1 MTHFRD
7 LPIRRKLLLLTLA
20 SSATALTLASGGF
33 IAWDITQFR
42 RDLVQDTDAQAAIV
56 ADNSAAPL
64 AFRDVRAATET
75 LAVMRLR
82 PRVSA
87 ACLYDAQGQS
97 FASYLRTPQERCP
110 ALQQAEAGLGWS
122 RYAVVGNVMLT
133 RDRVGTLYI
142 ERDLSDLYDRVRAAG
157 IAAAVLLLIAVGAAL
172 LVAGR
177 IERTIAAPL
186 LALADTAH
194 AVSTGH
200 DDSRIRAPA
209 AAGDEIGSVVDAF
222 NAMLDRIDERS
233 RELSKTNAELEREVI
248 ERRRVEAE
256 RTAALERERDANRL
270 KDEFLATLSHEL
282 RTPLGA
288 VLGWARVLRTTR
300 VNEGMRERALEVIE
314 RNARAQA
321 HLIEDLLEISRIVA
335 GKPTLKV
342 RSVDLA
348 EIVDGAVEVVRP
360 AAAAKGIDLVTEVAV
375 RPAVTS
381 GDPDRLQQI
390 VWNLVSNAVKFT
402 PPNGTAKVRLMKRDG
417 FCLEVSDTGQG
428 IDPAFLPHVFDAF
441 RQADGTTTR
450 EHGGLGLGLTI
461 ARQLAELHGG
471 TITAAS
477 PGVGRGSTFVLQ
489 LPSVVREPYAPQPLP
504 PERDTHRDHIEG
516 ADLLRNVRIL
526 VVDDQED
533 ARDLLRTMLSQYG
546 ALVTTVD
553 NARAALEEIDQ
564 RPPDVVLSDVGMPRQ
579 DGYDLIRQLRRRA
592 TQRGGRIPAIAVTA
606 YASVADRAAA
616 LESGYQAHVAK
627 PFDPAE
633 LARTIAGVH
642 REHLSTS

>member
-20 SSATALTLASGGF
+20 SSATALALASGGF
-33 IAWDITQFR
+33 LAWDITQFR
-42 RDLVQDTDAQAAIV
+42 SDLVQDIDAQAAIV

-75 LAVMRLR
+75 LALMRLR
-82 PRVSA
+82 PRVTA
-87 ACLYDAQGQS
+87 ACLYDAQGQP
-97 FASYLRTPQERCP
+97 FASYLRTSQERCP
-110 ALQQAEAGLGWS
+110 ALQQAEEGIGWS
-122 RYAVVGNVMLT
+122 QYTVVRDVMLT

-142 ERDLSDLYDRVRAAG
+142 ERDLADLYERLQAAG
-157 IAAAVLLLIAVGAAL
+157 IATAVLLLVAVGAAL
-172 LVAGR
+172 LVARR

-233 RELSKTNAELEREVI
+233 RELSRTNAELEREVV

-300 VNEGMRERALEVIE
+300 VNDAMRERALEVIE

-348 EIVDGAVEVVRP
+348 EIVDAAVEVVRP
-360 AAAAKGIDLVTEVAV
+360 AAAAKRIELVTEVAV
-375 RPAVTS
+375 RPALTS

-402 PPNGTAKVRLMKRDG
+402 PPNGTASVRLTKKDG
-417 FCLEVSDTGQG
+417 FWLEVSDTGQG
-428 IDPAFLPHVFDAF
+428 IDPTFLPHVFDAF

-471 TITAAS
+471 TITAS
-477 PGVGRGSTFVLQ
+477 SGGVGRGSTFVLQ
-489 LPSVVREPYAPQPLP
+489 LPSVVREPYAPEPLP
-504 PERDTHRDHIEG
+504 QEHSAHRDDVEG
-516 ADLLRNVRIL
+516 GDLLRDVRIL

-546 ALVTTVD
+546 ALVTAVD
-553 NARAALEEIDQ
+553 SARAALEEIDQ
-564 RPPDVVLSDVGMPRQ
+564 RPPDVVLSDVGMPRE

-633 LARTIAGVH
+633 LARTVAGVY

>member
-1 MTHFRD
+1 MKRFRD

-20 SSATALTLASGGF
+20 SSATALALASGGF
-33 IAWDITQFR
+33 LAWDIAQYR
-42 RDLVQDTDAQAAIV
+42 SDVVQDIDAQAAIV

-64 AFRDVRAATET
+64 AFRDARAATET
-75 LAVMRLR
+75 LALMRLR
-82 PRVSA
+82 PRVSV
-87 ACLYDAQGQS
+87 ACLYDAQGQP
-97 FASYLRTPQERCP
+97 FASYLRSPSERCP
-110 ALQQAEAGLGWS
+110 ALQQAQEGIGWS
-122 RYAVVGNVMLT
+122 RYSVVRNVTLT
-133 RDRVGTLYI
+133 RDLVGTLYI
-142 ERDLSDLYDRVRAAG
+142 ARDLADLYDRLRAAG
-157 IAAAVLLLIAVGAAL
+157 IAAGVLLLIAVGAAL
-172 LVAGR
+172 LVARR
-177 IERTIAAPL
+177 IEHTIAAPL
-186 LALADTAH
+186 LALADTAR

-233 RELSKTNAELEREVI
+233 RQLSHTNAELEREI
-248 ERRRVEAE
+248 DERRRVEAE

-288 VLGWARVLRTTR
+288 VLGWARMLRTTQ
-300 VNEGMRERALEVIE
+300 VNEDTQARALEVIE
-314 RNARAQA
+314 RNAHAQA
-321 HLIEDLLEISRIVA
+321 HLIDDLLEISRIVA

-342 RSVDLA
+342 RPVDLA
-348 EIVDGAVEVVRP
+348 EIVDAAVEVVQP
-360 AAAAKGIDLVTEVAV
+360 AAAAKNIQLVADVGV

-402 PPNGTAKVRLMKRDG
+402 PPNGATTIRLTKKDG
-417 FCLEVSDTGQG
+417 FRVEVSDTGQG

-471 TITAAS
+471 TITASS
-477 PGVGRGSTFVLQ
+477 PGVGRGSTFLLT
-489 LPSVVREPYAPQPLP
+489 LPSVVREAPRGPAPPLTTGSDDDD
-504 PERDTHRDHIEG
+504 RT
-516 ADLLRNVRIL
+516 DLLHDVRIL

-546 ALVTTVD
+546 AVVTAVD
-553 NARAALEEIDQ
+553 SARAALEEIDR
-564 RPPDVVLSDVGMPRQ
+564 RPPDVLLSDVGMPRE
-579 DGYDLIRQLRRRA
+579 DGYDLIRQLRLRPSH
-592 TQRGGRIPAIAVTA
+592 RGGRVPAVAVTA
-606 YASVADRAAA
+606 YASVTDRATA
-616 LESGYQAHVAK
+616 LESGFQAHIAK
-627 PFDPAE
+627 PFDPAQ
-633 LARTIAGVH
+633 LARTVASVR

>member
-20 SSATALTLASGGF
+20 SSATALALASGGF
-33 IAWDITQFR
+33 LAWDITQFR
-42 RDLVQDTDAQAAIV
+42 SDLVQDIDAQAAIV

-87 ACLYDAQGQS
+87 ACLYDAQGQP

-110 ALQQAEAGLGWS
+110 ALQQAQAGIGWS
-122 RYAVVGNVMLT
+122 RYTVIGNVMLT

-142 ERDLSDLYDRVRAAG
+142 ERDLADVYDRLRAAG
-157 IAAAVLLLIAVGAAL
+157 IAAAVLLLIAVVAAL
-172 LVAGR
+172 LVAHR
-177 IERTIAAPL
+177 IEHTIAAPL
-186 LALADTAH
+186 LALADTAR

-200 DDSRIRAPA
+200 DESRIRAPA

-233 RELSKTNAELEREVI
+233 QELSRTNAELEHEVV

-300 VNEGMRERALEVIE
+300 VNEAMRERALEVIE
-314 RNARAQA
+314 RNAHAQA

-342 RSVDLA
+342 RPVDLA
-348 EIVDGAVEVVRP
+348 EIVDAAVEVVRP
-360 AAAAKGIDLVTEVAV
+360 AAAAKGIDLVTDVAV

-402 PPNGTAKVRLMKRDG
+402 PPNGTASVRLTKKDG
-417 FCLEVSDTGQG
+417 FWLEVSDTGQG
-428 IDPAFLPHVFDAF
+428 IDPTFLPHVFDAF

-477 PGVGRGSTFVLQ
+477 AGVGRGSTFVLQ
-489 LPSVVREPYAPQPLP
+489 LPSVVREPYAPERLP
-504 PERDTHRDHIEG
+504 REQSAHGDDVEG
-516 ADLLRNVRIL
+516 GDLLRDVRIL

-553 NARAALEEIDQ
+553 SARAALEEIDQ
-564 RPPDVVLSDVGMPRQ
+564 RPPDVVLSDVGMPRE

-592 TQRGGRIPAIAVTA
+592 TQRGGGIPAIAVTA

-633 LARTIAGVH
+633 LARTVAGVY

>member
-1 MTHFRD
+1 MTRFRD

-20 SSATALTLASGGF
+20 SSATALALASGGF
-33 IAWDITQFR
+33 LAWDITQFR
-42 RDLVQDTDAQAAIV
+42 RDVVQDTDAQAAIV

-64 AFRDVRAATET
+64 AFRDIRAATET

-87 ACLYDAQGQS
+87 ACLYDAHGQP
-97 FASYLRTPQERCP
+97 FASYLRTSQERCP

-122 RYAVVGNVMLT
+122 RYTVVGNVMLT

-142 ERDLSDLYDRVRAAG
+142 ERDLSDLYDRLRAAG
-157 IAAAVLLLIAVGAAL
+157 IASAVLLLIAVGAAL

-186 LALADTAH
+186 LALADTAR

-222 NAMLDRIDERS
+222 NAMLDRIDDRS
-233 RELSKTNAELEREVI
+233 RQLSETNAELEREII

-300 VNEGMRERALEVIE
+300 VNDAMRERALEVIE

-348 EIVDGAVEVVRP
+348 EIVDAAVEVVRP
-360 AAAAKGIDLVTEVAV
+360 AAAAKNIDVVTEVAV
-375 RPAVTS
+375 RPAMTS

-402 PPNGTAKVRLMKRDG
+402 PPNGTTTVRLRKKDG
-417 FCLEVSDTGQG
+417 FSLEVSDTGQG

-489 LPSVVREPYAPQPLP
+489 LPSVVREPYAPQPVPL
-504 PERDTHRDHIEG
+504 ERGAHGHDIEG

-579 DGYDLIRQLRRRA
+579 DGYDLIRQLRGRA

>member
-1 MTHFRD
+1 MTRFRD

-20 SSATALTLASGGF
+20 SSATALALASGGF
-33 IAWDITQFR
+33 LAWDITQFR
-42 RDLVQDTDAQAAIV
+42 RDLVQDIDAQAAIV

-64 AFRDVRAATET
+64 AFRDARAATET

-82 PRVSA
+82 PRVSV
-87 ACLYDAQGQS
+87 ACLYDAQGQP
-97 FASYLRTPQERCP
+97 FASYVRSPSERCP
-110 ALQQAEAGLGWS
+110 ALQQGQDGVGWS
-122 RYAVVGNVMLT
+122 RYTVVRNVTLT
-133 RDRVGTLYI
+133 RDLVGTLYI
-142 ERDLSDLYDRVRAAG
+142 ERDLADLYDRLRAAG
-157 IAAAVLLLIAVGAAL
+157 IAAAVLLLIAVAAAL
-172 LVAGR
+172 LVARR
-177 IERTIAAPL
+177 IEHTIAAPL
-186 LALADTAH
+186 LALADTAR

-209 AAGDEIGSVVDAF
+209 AAGDEIGSVVEAF
-222 NAMLDRIDERS
+222 NGMLDRIDERS
-233 RELSKTNAELEREVI
+233 RQLSQTNAELEREIV

-300 VNEGMRERALEVIE
+300 VNDDTRQRALEVIE

-335 GKPTLKV
+335 GKPTLRV
-342 RSVDLA
+342 RLADLA
-348 EIVDGAVEVVRP
+348 EIVDAAVEVVRP
-360 AAAAKGIDLVTEVAV
+360 AAAAKNIELVTDVSV
-375 RPAVTS
+375 RPALTS

-402 PPNGTAKVRLMKRDG
+402 PPNGAATIRLTKKDG
-417 FCLEVSDTGQG
+417 FRVEVSDTGQG

-471 TITAAS
+471 TITASS
-477 PGVGRGSTFVLQ
+477 PGVGRGTTFLLT
-489 LPSVVREPYAPQPLP
+489 LPSVVREPPRGPEPLL
-504 PERDTHRDHIEG
+504 TTGGDHG
-516 ADLLRNVRIL
+516 DRADLLRDVRIL

-546 ALVTTVD
+546 ALVTAVD
-553 NARAALEEIDQ
+553 SARAALEEIDR
-564 RPPDVVLSDVGMPRQ
+564 RPPDVVLSDVGMPRE
-579 DGYDLIRQLRRRA
+579 DGYALIRQLRLRPSN
-592 TQRGGRIPAIAVTA
+592 RGGRIPAIAVTA
-606 YASVADRAAA
+606 YASVADRATA
-616 LESGYQAHVAK
+616 LESGFQAHIAK
-627 PFDPAE
+627 PFDPAQ
-633 LARTIAGVH
+633 LARTVASVR
-642 REHLSTS
+642 REHLST

>member
-20 SSATALTLASGGF
+20 SSATALALASGGF
-33 IAWDITQFR
+33 FAWDIAQFR
-42 RDLVQDTDAQAAIV
+42 SDLIQDIDAQAAIV

-64 AFRDVRAATET
+64 AFRDVRAAKET
-75 LAVMRLR
+75 VDVMRLR

-87 ACLYDAQGQS
+87 ACLYDAQGQP

-110 ALQQAEAGLGWS
+110 ALQQADEGSGWS
-122 RYAVVGNVMLT
+122 RYAVVRNVMLT

-142 ERDLSDLYDRVRAAG
+142 ERDLADLYDRLRAAG
-157 IAAAVLLLIAVGAAL
+157 IAAAVLLLVAVGAAL
-172 LVAGR
+172 LVARR

-186 LALADTAH
+186 LALADTAR

-209 AAGDEIGSVVDAF
+209 AAGDEIGSVVEAF
-222 NAMLDRIDERS
+222 NAMLDRIDDRS
-233 RELSKTNAELEREVI
+233 RELSRTNAELEHEVV

-288 VLGWARVLRTTR
+288 VLGWARILRTTR

-342 RSVDLA
+342 RPVDLA
-348 EIVDGAVEVVRP
+348 EIVDAAVEVVRP
-360 AAAAKGIDLVTEVAV
+360 AAAAKRIELVTDVAV

-402 PPNGTAKVRLMKRDG
+402 PPNGTATVRLTKRDG

-428 IDPAFLPHVFDAF
+428 IDPTFLPHVFDAF

-450 EHGGLGLGLTI
+450 EHGGLGLGLAI

-477 PGVGRGSTFVLQ
+477 PGVARGSTFALQ

-504 PERDTHRDHIEG
+504 QGRSAHRDDDEG
-516 ADLLRNVRIL
+516 RDLLRDIRIL

-546 ALVTTVD
+546 AVVTTVD
-553 NARAALEEIDQ
+553 SARAALAEIDQ
-564 RPPDVVLSDVGMPRQ
+564 RPPDVVLSDVGMPRE
-579 DGYDLIRQLRRRA
+579 DGYDLIRQLRRR
-592 TQRGGRIPAIAVTA
+592 TTPQGGRIPAIAVTA

-633 LARTIAGVH
+633 LARTVAGVY

>member
-1 MTHFRD
+1 MTRFRD

-20 SSATALTLASGGF
+20 SSATALALASGGF
-33 IAWDITQFR
+33 LAWDITQFR
-42 RDLVQDTDAQAAIV
+42 RDLVQDLDAQAAIV

-64 AFRDVRAATET
+64 AFRDERTATET

-82 PRVSA
+82 PRVSV
-87 ACLYDAQGQS
+87 ACLYDAQGQP
-97 FASYLRTPQERCP
+97 FASYARTPREGCP
-110 ALQQAEAGLGWS
+110 AVQEAQEGNGWS
-122 RYAVVGNVMLT
+122 SYAVVRNVMLT

-142 ERDLSDLYDRVRAAG
+142 ERDLADVYDRLRAAG
-157 IAAAVLLLIAVGAAL
+157 IAASVLLLIAVGAAL
-172 LVAGR
+172 LVARR
-177 IERTIAAPL
+177 IEHTIAAPL
-186 LALADTAH
+186 LALADTAR
-194 AVSTGH
+194 AVSTGE

-233 RELSKTNAELEREVI
+233 RQLSKTNAELEREVV

-300 VNEGMRERALEVIE
+300 VNEDTRQRALEVIE
-314 RNARAQA
+314 RNAHAQA

-335 GKPTLKV
+335 GKPTLRV
-342 RSVDLA
+342 RPVDLA
-348 EIVDGAVEVVRP
+348 EIVDAAVEVVRP
-360 AAAAKGIDLVTEVAV
+360 AAAAKNIELVTDVSI

-402 PPNGTAKVRLMKRDG
+402 PPNGAATIRLTKKDG
-417 FCLEVSDTGQG
+417 FRVEVSDTGQG

-441 RQADGTTTR
+441 RQADGTMTR
-450 EHGGLGLGLTI
+450 EHGGLGLGLAI

-471 TITAAS
+471 TITASS
-477 PGVGRGSTFVLQ
+477 PGVGRGSTFLLT
-489 LPSVVREPYAPQPLP
+489 LPSVVREPPRGAGPLP
-504 PERDTHRDHIEG
+504 ITDSDHDEEA
-516 ADLLRNVRIL
+516 ADLLRDVRIL

-533 ARDLLRTMLSQYG
+533 ARDLLQTMLSQYG

-553 NARAALEEIDQ
+553 SARAALDEIDH
-564 RPPDVVLSDVGMPRQ
+564 RPPDVVLSDVGMPRE
-579 DGYDLIRQLRRRA
+579 DGYDLIRQLRLRPSH
-592 TQRGGRIPAIAVTA
+592 RGGRIPAIAVTA
-606 YASVADRAAA
+606 YASVADRATA
-616 LESGYQAHVAK
+616 LESGYQAHIAK
-627 PFDPAE
+627 PFDPVQ
-633 LARTIAGVH
+633 LARTVVSVR

>member
-20 SSATALTLASGGF
+20 SSATALALASGGF
-33 IAWDITQFR
+33 LTWDITQFR
-42 RDLVQDTDAQAAIV
+42 TDLVQDIDAQATIV

-87 ACLYDAQGQS
+87 ACLYDAQGQA
-97 FASYLRTPQERCP
+97 FASYLRTTQERCP
-110 ALQQAEAGLGWS
+110 ALQQAEEGIGWS
-122 RYAVVGNVMLT
+122 RYTVIQDVMLT
-133 RDRVGTLYI
+133 RDQVGTLYI
-142 ERDLSDLYDRVRAAG
+142 ERDLADLYDRLRAAG
-157 IAAAVLLLIAVGAAL
+157 VAAGVLLLVAVGAAL
-172 LVAGR
+172 LVARR

-186 LALADTAH
+186 LSLADTAR

-233 RELSKTNAELEREVI
+233 QELSETNAELEREVI

-288 VLGWARVLRTTR
+288 VMGWARVLRTTR
-300 VNEGMRERALEVIE
+300 VNDAMRERALEVIE

-348 EIVDGAVEVVRP
+348 EVVDAAVEVVRP
-360 AAAAKGIDLVTEVAV
+360 AAAAKRIDLVTDIAV
-375 RPAVTS
+375 RPAMTS

-402 PPNGTAKVRLMKRDG
+402 PPNGTASVRLTKRDG
-417 FCLEVSDTGQG
+417 FWLEVSDTGQG
-428 IDPAFLPHVFDAF
+428 IDPTFLPHVFDAF

-477 PGVGRGSTFVLQ
+477 PGAGRGSTFLLQ
-489 LPSVVREPYAPQPLP
+489 LPSVVEPYAAEPLP
-504 PERDTHRDHIEG
+504 QQRSSHGEDVEG
-516 ADLLRNVRIL
+516 ADLLRDVRIL

-553 NARAALEEIDQ
+553 SARAALEEIDQ
-564 RPPDVVLSDVGMPRQ
+564 RPPDVVLSDVGMPRE
-579 DGYDLIRQLRRRA
+579 DGYELIRQLRRRA
-592 TQRGGRIPAIAVTA
+592 THRGGRIPAIAVTA

-633 LARTIAGVH
+633 LARTVAGVH
-642 REHLSTS
+642 RKISRRHE

>member
-1 MTHFRD
+1 MTQFRD

-20 SSATALTLASGGF
+20 SSATALALASGGF
-33 IAWDITQFR
+33 LAWDITQFR
-42 RDLVQDTDAQAAIV
+42 RDLVQDIDAQAAIV

-87 ACLYDAQGQS
+87 ACLYDAQGQP
-97 FASYLRTPQERCP
+97 FASYLRTPEERCP
-110 ALQQAEAGLGWS
+110 ALQQAQEGIGWS
-122 RYAVVGNVMLT
+122 RYTVVGNVMLT

-142 ERDLSDLYDRVRAAG
+142 ERDLADLYDRLRAAG
-157 IAAAVLLLIAVGAAL
+157 IATAVLLLIAVGAAL
-172 LVAGR
+172 LVARR

-186 LALADTAH
+186 LALAHTAR

-200 DDSRIRAPA
+200 DDSRIRAPG

-222 NAMLDRIDERS
+222 NAMLDRIDDRS
-233 RELSKTNAELEREVI
+233 RELSRTNAELEHEVI

-300 VNEGMRERALEVIE
+300 VNEAMRERALEVIE

-342 RSVDLA
+342 RPVDLA
-348 EIVDGAVEVVRP
+348 DIVDAAVEVVRP
-360 AAAAKGIDLVTEVAV
+360 AAAAKRIDLVTDVAV
-375 RPAVTS
+375 RPALTS

-402 PPNGTAKVRLMKRDG
+402 PPNGTTSVRLTKKDG
-417 FCLEVSDTGQG
+417 FYLEVSDTGQG
-428 IDPAFLPHVFDAF
+428 IDPMFLPHVFDAF

-489 LPSVVREPYAPQPLP
+489 LPSVVREPYAPEPLP
-504 PERDTHRDHIEG
+504 HEPGGRRDDREG
-516 ADLLRNVRIL
+516 GNLLRDVRIL

-533 ARDLLRTMLSQYG
+533 ARDLLRAMLAQYG

-553 NARAALEEIDQ
+553 SARAALEEIDQ
-564 RPPDVVLSDVGMPRQ
+564 RPPDVVLSDVGMPHE
-579 DGYDLIRQLRRRA
+579 DGYALIRQLRGRA

>member
-1 MTHFRD
+1 MTRFRD

-20 SSATALTLASGGF
+20 SSATALALASSGF
-33 IAWDITQFR
+33 LAWDIAQFR
-42 RDLVQDTDAQAAIV
+42 RDLVQDIDAQAAIV

-64 AFRDVRAATET
+64 AFRDARAATET

-82 PRVSA
+82 PRVSV
-87 ACLYDAQGQS
+87 ACLFDAQGQP
-97 FASYLRTPQERCP
+97 FASYGRTPNERCP
-110 ALQQAEAGLGWS
+110 TFPPAQDSIGWS
-122 RYAVVGNVMLT
+122 RYTVVRNVTLG
-133 RDRVGTLYI
+133 RDLVGTLFI
-142 ERDLSDLYDRVRAAG
+142 ERDFADLYDRLRAAG

-172 LVAGR
+172 LVARR
-177 IERTIAAPL
+177 IEHTIAAPL
-186 LALADTAH
+186 LVLADTAR

-200 DDSRIRAPA
+200 DDSRVRAPA
-209 AAGDEIGSVVDAF
+209 AAGDEIGTVVDAF
-222 NAMLDRIDERS
+222 NAMLDRIDDRS
-233 RELSKTNAELEREVI
+233 RQLSKTNAELEREVV

-256 RTAALERERDANRL
+256 RTAALQRERDANRL

-300 VNEGMRERALEVIE
+300 VNDETRQRALEVIE

-335 GKPTLKV
+335 GKPTLRV
-342 RSVDLA
+342 RPVDLA
-348 EIVDGAVEVVRP
+348 EIVDNAVEVVRP
-360 AAAAKGIDLVTEVAV
+360 AATAKNIELLTDVSV

-402 PPNGTAKVRLMKRDG
+402 SPNGAATIRLTKKDG
-417 FCLEVSDTGQG
+417 FRVEVSDTGQG

-471 TITAAS
+471 TITASS
-477 PGVGRGSTFVLQ
+477 PGTGRGSTFALT
-489 LPSVVREPYAPQPLP
+489 LPSVVREPPRG
-504 PERDTHRDHIEG
+504 PEPMVIGGDDDEG
-516 ADLLRNVRIL
+516 ADLLRDVRIL

-546 ALVTTVD
+546 ALVTTAD
-553 NARAALEEIDQ
+553 SARAALEEIDQ
-564 RPPDVVLSDVGMPRQ
+564 RPPDVVLSDVGMPRE
-579 DGYDLIRQLRRRA
+579 DGYDLIRQLRLRPSH
-592 TQRGGRIPAIAVTA
+592 RGGRIPAIAVTA

-616 LESGYQAHVAK
+616 LESGFQAHIAK
-627 PFDPAE
+627 PFDPAQ
-633 LARTIAGVH
+633 LARTVASVR
-642 REHLSTS
+642 RERLSAS

>member
-122 RYAVVGNVMLT
+122 RYAVLGNVMLT

>member
-20 SSATALTLASGGF
+20 SSATALALASGGF
-33 IAWDITQFR
+33 LAWDITQFR
-42 RDLVQDTDAQAAIV
+42 RDLMQDIDAQAAIV

-87 ACLYDAQGQS
+87 ACLYDSQGQP
-97 FASYLRTPQERCP
+97 FASYLRSSQDRCP
-110 ALQQAEAGLGWS
+110 ALQEAQQGIGWS
-122 RYAVVGNVMLT
+122 RYTVVGDVMLT

-142 ERDLSDLYDRVRAAG
+142 DRDLADLYDRLRAAG

-172 LVAGR
+172 LVARR

-186 LALADTAH
+186 LALADTAR
-194 AVSTGH
+194 AVSTGP

-233 RELSKTNAELEREVI
+233 RELSRTNAELEREVV

-288 VLGWARVLRTTR
+288 VLGWARVLRTTP
-300 VNEGMRERALEVIE
+300 VNEAMRERALEVIE
-314 RNARAQA
+314 RNAHAQA

-342 RSVDLA
+342 RPVDLA
-348 EIVDGAVEVVRP
+348 EIVDAAVEVIRP
-360 AAAAKGIDLVTEVAV
+360 AAAAKRIDLVTDVAV

-402 PPNGTAKVRLMKRDG
+402 PPNGTASIRLTKRDG
-417 FCLEVSDTGQG
+417 FWLEVSDTGQG
-428 IDPAFLPHVFDAF
+428 IDPTFLPHVFDAF

-489 LPSVVREPYAPQPLP
+489 LPSVVRQPYAPEPLP
-504 PERDTHRDHIEG
+504 QEPSAYRDGVEG
-516 ADLLRNVRIL
+516 GELLRDVRIL

-553 NARAALEEIDQ
+553 SARAALEEIDR
-564 RPPDVVLSDVGMPRQ
+564 RPPDVVLSDVGMPRE

-606 YASVADRAAA
+606 YASVADRAAV

-633 LARTIAGVH
+633 LARTVAGVH

>member
-1 MTHFRD
+1 
-7 LPIRRKLLLLTLA
+7 
-20 SSATALTLASGGF
+20 
-33 IAWDITQFR
+33 
-42 RDLVQDTDAQAAIV
+42 
-56 ADNSAAPL
+56 
-64 AFRDVRAATET
+64 
-75 LAVMRLR
+75 MRLR

-110 ALQQAEAGLGWS
+110 ALQQAQAGIGWS
-122 RYAVVGNVMLT
+122 RYTVVGNVLLA

-142 ERDLSDLYDRVRAAG
+142 ERDLADLYDRLRAAG
-157 IAAAVLLLIAVGAAL
+157 IATAVLLLVAVGAAL
-172 LVAGR
+172 LVARR
-177 IERTIAAPL
+177 IERTISAPL
-186 LALADTAH
+186 LALADTART
-194 AVSTGH
+194 VSTGH

-233 RELSKTNAELEREVI
+233 RELSKSNAELAHEVV

-300 VNEGMRERALEVIE
+300 VSEGMRERALEVIE

-342 RSVDLA
+342 RPVDLA
-348 EIVDGAVEVVRP
+348 EIIDAAVEVVRP
-360 AAAAKGIDLVTEVAV
+360 AAAAKTIDLVTHVAV
-375 RPAVTS
+375 RPALTS

-390 VWNLVSNAVKFT
+390 IWNLVSNAVKFT
-402 PPNGTAKVRLMKRDG
+402 PANGTATVHLTKKDG

-428 IDPAFLPHVFDAF
+428 IDPSFLPHVFDAF

-489 LPSVVREPYAPQPLP
+489 LPSVVRVPYAPEPVSQ
-504 PERDTHRDHIEG
+504 ERHITHTDDVEG
-516 ADLLRNVRIL
+516 ADLLRDIRIL

-546 ALVTTVD
+546 ALVTTAD
-553 NARAALEEIDQ
+553 SARAALEEIDR
-564 RPPDVVLSDVGMPRQ
+564 RPPDVVLSDVGMPRE

-606 YASVADRAAA
+606 YASITDRAAA
-616 LESGYQAHVAK
+616 LESGFQAHVAK

-633 LARTIAGVH
+633 LARTVAGVH
-642 REHLSTS
+642 REHLSAS

>member
-1 MTHFRD
+1 M
-7 LPIRRKLLLLTLA
+7 
-20 SSATALTLASGGF
+20 
-33 IAWDITQFR
+33 
-42 RDLVQDTDAQAAIV
+42 
-56 ADNSAAPL
+56 
-64 AFRDVRAATET
+64 
-75 LAVMRLR
+75 
-82 PRVSA
+82 
-87 ACLYDAQGQS
+87 
-97 FASYLRTPQERCP
+97 
-110 ALQQAEAGLGWS
+110 
-122 RYAVVGNVMLT
+122 
-133 RDRVGTLYI
+133 
-142 ERDLSDLYDRVRAAG
+142 
-157 IAAAVLLLIAVGAAL
+157 
-172 LVAGR
+172 
-177 IERTIAAPL
+177 
-186 LALADTAH
+186 
-194 AVSTGH
+194 
-200 DDSRIRAPA
+200 
-209 AAGDEIGSVVDAF
+209 
-222 NAMLDRIDERS
+222 
-233 RELSKTNAELEREVI
+233 
-248 ERRRVEAE
+248 
-256 RTAALERERDANRL
+256 
-270 KDEFLATLSHEL
+270 
-282 RTPLGA
+282 
-288 VLGWARVLRTTR
+288 
-300 VNEGMRERALEVIE
+300 
-314 RNARAQA
+314 
-321 HLIEDLLEISRIVA
+321 
-335 GKPTLKV
+335 
-342 RSVDLA
+342 
-348 EIVDGAVEVVRP
+348 
-360 AAAAKGIDLVTEVAV
+360 
-375 RPAVTS
+375 TS

-402 PPNGTAKVRLMKRDG
+402 PPNGTTTVRLRKKDG
-417 FCLEVSDTGQG
+417 FSLEVSDTGQG

>member
-20 SSATALTLASGGF
+20 SSATALALASGGF
-33 IAWDITQFR
+33 LAWDITQFR
-42 RDLVQDTDAQAAIV
+42 RDLMQDIDAQAAIV

-87 ACLYDAQGQS
+87 ACLYDSQGQP
-97 FASYLRTPQERCP
+97 FASYLRSSQDRCP
-110 ALQQAEAGLGWS
+110 ALQEAQQGIGWS
-122 RYAVVGNVMLT
+122 RYTVVGDVMLT

-142 ERDLSDLYDRVRAAG
+142 DRDLADLYDRLRAAG

-172 LVAGR
+172 LVARR

-186 LALADTAH
+186 LALADTAR
-194 AVSTGH
+194 AVSTGP

-233 RELSKTNAELEREVI
+233 RELSRTNAELEREVV

-288 VLGWARVLRTTR
+288 VLGWARVLRTTP
-300 VNEGMRERALEVIE
+300 VNEAMRERALEVIE
-314 RNARAQA
+314 RNAHAQA

-342 RSVDLA
+342 RPVDLA
-348 EIVDGAVEVVRP
+348 EIVDAAVEVIRP
-360 AAAAKGIDLVTEVAV
+360 AAAAKRIDLVTNVAV

-402 PPNGTAKVRLMKRDG
+402 PPNGTASIRLTKRDG
-417 FCLEVSDTGQG
+417 FWLEVSDTGQG
-428 IDPAFLPHVFDAF
+428 IDPTFLPHVFDAF

-489 LPSVVREPYAPQPLP
+489 LPSVVRQPYVPEPLP
-504 PERDTHRDHIEG
+504 QEPSAYRDGVEG
-516 ADLLRNVRIL
+516 GELLRDVRIL

-553 NARAALEEIDQ
+553 SARAALEEIDR
-564 RPPDVVLSDVGMPRQ
+564 RPPDVVLSDVGMPRE

-633 LARTIAGVH
+633 LARTVAGVH
-642 REHLSTS
+642 REHLSAS